1 MKHIRKLACLLLIF
15 VMAMAFSIPAAASQ
29 KEEVQGQLDEYQEK
43 QSQLQSELEEL
54 KKNKDD
60 AESYLNDLEAKI
72 DQILDKMDKT
82 TEDLKKTNEEII
94 VTKEDLAAAQRDADE
109 QYDALKAR
117 IKAIYESGDIN
128 YLDIL
133 LGGGDLKMMLNS
145 MEYASKVNQ
154 YDRMLLQKLQ
164 RTRDRISDYKAN
176 LEEKRDL
183 QEEQM
188 DKYKSDKEDM
198 ELVLAQRQEEIDAL
212 GDDINSINY
221 DINALQEKLD
231 AQESALA
238 EIENQEAE
246 AAAAAEERRRA
257 EAAAADSQNSSSV
270 EEEVSEPEEEPETE
284 PETETETEEDEEPA
298 PIDYS
303 WSGQVLN
310 PWVGTVEGPSGTE
323 TYYNLDMSGVVGIM
337 RDMGFDAGS
346 YPYWVRSDGCKMLGD
361 YIMVAADLS
370 IRPRGSTIPT
380 SLGMGLVCDTGS
392 FIYSNPTQLDIAT
405 NW

>member
-1 MKHIRKLACLLLIF
+1 MKHIRKLACLLLVF

-29 KEEVQGQLDEYQEK
+29 KDEVQGQLDEYQDK
-43 QSQLQSELEEL
+43 QSQLQAELEEL
-54 KKNKDD
+54 KKNKED
-60 AESYLNDLEAKI
+60 AETYLNDLEAKI

-109 QYDALKAR
+109 QYNALKAR
-117 IKAIYESGDIN
+117 IKAIYESGDTN
-128 YLDIL
+128 YLEIL
-133 LGGGDLKMMLNS
+133 LGGGDLKLMLNS

-164 RTRDRISDYKAN
+164 RTRDRISDYKAS

-188 DKYKSDKEDM
+188 SKYKSDKEDM
-198 ELVLAQRQEEIDAL
+198 ELVMAQRQEEIDAL

-238 EIENQEAE
+238 EIENQEAV
-246 AAAAAEERRRA
+246 AAAAAEERRQA
-257 EAAAADSQNSSSV
+257 EAKEQSSSSQQA
-270 EEEVSEPEEEPETE
+270 EVSEPEEEPETE
-284 PETETETEEDEEPA
+284 AETEPETEAEEPQEPEQPA
-298 PIDYS
+298 YS
-303 WSGQVLN
+303 WGGQVLT

-346 YPYWVRSDGCKMLGD
+346 YPYWVRGDGCKMLGD

-370 IRPRGSTIPT
+370 IRPRGSTIAT

>member
-1 MKHIRKLACLLLIF
+1 MRYIRKWVCLLLII

-54 KKNKDD
+54 KKNKED
-60 AESYLNDLEAKI
+60 AETYLNDLEEKI
-72 DQILDKMDKT
+72 NQILDKMDKT
-82 TEDLKKTNEEII
+82 TKDLKKTNEEII

-117 IKAIYESGDIN
+117 IKAIYESGDIS
-128 YLDIL
+128 YLEIL

-164 RTRDRISDYKAN
+164 RTRDRISEYKTS

-188 DKYKSDKEDM
+188 NKYKSDKEDM
-198 ELVLAQRQEEIDAL
+198 ELVMAQRQEEIDAL

-221 DINALQEKLD
+221 DINALQEKLN
-231 AQESALA
+231 AQESAMA
-238 EIENQEAE
+238 EIENQEAIE
-246 AAAAAEERRRA
+246 EAAAEERRRA
-257 EAAAADSQNSSSV
+257 EASESKQESASS
-270 EEEVSEPEEEPETE
+270 EEEEKVAEAEPETEAETEPETE
-284 PETETETEEDEEPA
+284 PEPEPE
-298 PIDYS
+298 PISYGWD
-303 WSGQVLN
+303 GQVLN

>member
-1 MKHIRKLACLLLIF
+1 MRYIRKWVCLLLMI
-15 VMAMAFSIPAAASQ
+15 VMALAFSIPAAASQ

-54 KKNKDD
+54 KKNKED
-60 AESYLNDLEAKI
+60 AETYLNDLEAKI
-72 DQILDKMDKT
+72 DQILDKMEKT

-117 IKAIYESGDIN
+117 IKAIYESGDTN
-128 YLDIL
+128 YLEIL

-164 RTRDRISDYKAN
+164 KTRDRISDYKAS

-188 DKYKSDKEDM
+188 KKYQSDKDDM
-198 ELVLAQRQEEIDAL
+198 ELVMAQRQEEIDAL

-221 DINALQEKLD
+221 DINALQDKLD

-238 EIENQEAE
+238 EIENQEAA
-246 AAAAAEERRRA
+246 AAAAAEERRQA
-257 EAAAADSQNSSSV
+257 EASESKQESSSS
-270 EEEVSEPEEEPETE
+270 EEEKVAEAEPETE
-284 PETETETEEDEEPA
+284 PEPEPD
-298 PIDYS
+298 PEPEPEPVSYG
-303 WSGQVLN
+303 WGGQVLN

-337 RDMGFDAGS
+337 RDIGFDAGS

-370 IRPRGSTIPT
+370 IRPRGSTIAT